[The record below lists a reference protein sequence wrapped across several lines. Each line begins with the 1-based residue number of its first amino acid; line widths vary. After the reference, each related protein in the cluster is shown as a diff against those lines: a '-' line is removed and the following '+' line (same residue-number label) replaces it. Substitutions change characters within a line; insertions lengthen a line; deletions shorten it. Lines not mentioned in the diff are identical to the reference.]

1 MADRIRF
8 AYTRSGRRVVIA
20 EAAEYSGG
28 MSEGLE
34 REIKL
39 RFGTPEAA
47 RAAVVGIGAVP
58 LRSRRLQDDT
68 LLDNEQGLLRD
79 RRSALRV
86 RIESGRSLI
95 TLKGPA
101 QERSVMKL
109 REELETPV
117 GDGVLLLRIL
127 EAIGFRPWFR
137 YQKYREEFT
146 IDDVIIAIDETPVGT
161 FVELE
166 GGDGGITAAAQ
177 ALGKAPAD
185 YLIDSYRA
193 LYLQHC
199 EREELTA
206 ADMLFEED

>member
-1 MADRIRF
+1 
-8 AYTRSGRRVVIA
+8 
-20 EAAEYSGG
+20 
-28 MSEGLE
+28 MSAILE

-39 RFGTPEAA
+39 RFDTPEAA
-47 RAAVVGIGAVP
+47 REAVIGIGAVP

-68 LLDNEQGLLRD
+68 LLDTDQGLLRD

-86 RIESGRSLI
+86 RIESGRSLV
-95 TLKGPA
+95 TLKGPV

-146 IDDVIIAIDETPVGT
+146 VDDVIIAIDETPVGT

-166 GGDGGITAAAQ
+166 GGDAGITAAAS
-177 ALGKAPAD
+177 ALGRSPGD
-185 YLIDSYRA
+185 YVIDSYRA
-193 LYLQHC
+193 LFVQHR
-199 EREELTA
+199 EREGLTTPH
-206 ADMLFEED
+206 MLFEED

>member
-1 MADRIRF
+1 
-8 AYTRSGRRVVIA
+8 
-20 EAAEYSGG
+20 
-28 MSEGLE
+28 MSATLE

-39 RFGTPEAA
+39 RFDTPEAA
-47 RAAVVGIGAVP
+47 RDAVLGIGAAP

-68 LLDNEQGLLRD
+68 LLDNDDGMLRE

-86 RIESGRSLI
+86 RIESGRSLV
-95 TLKGPA
+95 TLKGPV

-117 GDGVLLLRIL
+117 GDGVLLLHIL
-127 EAIGFRPWFR
+127 DAIGFRPWFR

-166 GGDGGITAAAQ
+166 GGDAGITAAAE
-177 ALGKAPAD
+177 ALGRGPAD
-185 YLIDSYRA
+185 YVVDSYRA
-193 LYLQHC
+193 LFMRHR
-199 EREELTA
+199 EREGSTA
-206 ADMLFEED
+206 VHMLFEED